1 MSILL
6 SYAFRE
12 CQSVSYSY
20 GKIGWDKIRYDFEWD
35 MIFLNIYI
43 YISNFKVVYEYVI
56 LYLYLIYKMNK
67 K

>member
-1 MSILL
+1 MGYDIL
-6 SYAFRE
+6 E
-12 CQSVSYSY
+12 
-20 GKIGWDKIRYDFEWD
+20 
-35 MIFLNIYI
+35 YI